1 MPTCKLSS
9 AIQGKKY
16 FIYHPLV
23 KNIPYLIYIYKKTAS
38 IYTLPK
44 KYDKNIAPYPF
55 ESNATKNKTA
65 WAYTKFIKE
74 YKYKKVFIGSSKGKS
89 NISHHYKTKN
99 NGILLELCKRKYV
112 FIGEIGIMEFNLD
125 DKILKLLTPLGYP
138 VIYGEKNIYH
148 LYKKNTIKIISRTDL
163 PKKMSDLEIE
173 DTFYKFFDKN
183 NPILYSSIYVERI

>member
-9 AIQGKKY
+9 AIQYKKY

-23 KNIPYLIYIYKKTAS
+23 KNIPYLIYISKKKVS

-44 KYDKNIAPYPF
+44 KYDKNIPPYPF

-74 YKYKKVFIGSSKGKS
+74 YKYKKVYIGSSKGKS

-99 NGILLELCKRKYV
+99 NGILLELSKNNYV

-148 LYKKNTIKIISRTDL
+148 LYKKNTIKIISRKDL
-163 PKKMSDLEIE
+163 PRNMTNSEIE
-173 DTFYKFFDKN
+173 DTFYKNLKD
-183 NPILYSSIYVERI
+183 SSISVVRIQKKS